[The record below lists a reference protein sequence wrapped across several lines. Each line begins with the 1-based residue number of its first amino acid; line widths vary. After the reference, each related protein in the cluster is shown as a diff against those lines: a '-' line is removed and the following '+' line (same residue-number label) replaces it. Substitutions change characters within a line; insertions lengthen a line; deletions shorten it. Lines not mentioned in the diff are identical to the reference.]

1 MKNSS
6 IVGSIVEPY
15 AQALMSIAQ
24 NNGLEDRFGDDVR
37 LILEMWESSEQLRSF
52 LGNPLVNPDAKKGVL
67 RQITQD
73 RTDGYVQRFLFLLV
87 DRGRIQFLD
96 GVCQTYLAL
105 LRKLNQTVLAQ
116 VTSAVELRD
125 EERQA
130 IAERTQAMTSAR
142 HVEIETRID
151 PDLIGGVIIQVGSQ
165 VIDASLRGQ
174 LRRIGLA
181 LA

>member
-24 NNGLEDRFGDDVR
+24 SNDRTEKFGDDVR
-37 LILEMWESSEQLRSF
+37 LILEMWESSEELRS
-52 LGNPLVNPDAKKGVL
+52 LLSHPLINPEAKKGVL

-73 RTDGYVQRFLFLLV
+73 QTDSYVQRFLFLMV

-96 GVCQTYLAL
+96 GVCQTYLTL

-116 VTSAVELRD
+116 ITSAVELT
-125 EERQA
+125 EGERTA
-130 IAERTQAMTSAR
+130 IAERTQAMTNAR
-142 HVEIETRID
+142 QVELQTRID

-181 LA
+181 LG

>member
-24 NNGLEDRFGDDVR
+24 SHELTEKFGDDVR

-73 RTDGYVQRFLFLLV
+73 QADAYVQRFLFLLV

-96 GVCQTYLAL
+96 GVCQTYLSL
-105 LRKLNQTVLAQ
+105 LRKLNQTVLAE
-116 VTSAVELRD
+116 VTSAVELT
-125 EERQA
+125 EGERTA
-130 IAERTQAMTSAR
+130 IAERTKAMTNAR
-142 HVEIETRID
+142 QVELQTRID

>member
-15 AQALMSIAQ
+15 AAALMSIAQ
-24 NNGLEDRFGDDVR
+24 SHDLTEKFGEDVR
-37 LILEMWESSEQLRSF
+37 TILEMWESSEQLRSV
-52 LGNPLVNPDAKKGVL
+52 LSNPLVNPEVKKGVL

-73 RTDGYVQRFLFLLV
+73 RTDSYVQRFVFLLV

-96 GVCQTYLAL
+96 GVCQTYLSL
-105 LRKLNQTVLAQ
+105 LRKINQTVLAEI
-116 VTSAVELRD
+116 TSAVELTED
-125 EERQA
+125 EQRA
-130 IAERTQAMTSAR
+130 IAERTQEMTNAR
-142 HVEIETRID
+142 HVELQTRID

>member
-15 AQALMSIAQ
+15 AAALMSIAQ
-24 NNGLEDRFGDDVR
+24 SHDLTEKFGEDVR
-37 LILEMWESSEQLRSF
+37 TILEMWESSEQLRSV
-52 LGNPLVNPDAKKGVL
+52 LSNPLVNPEVKKGVL

-73 RTDGYVQRFLFLLV
+73 RTDSYVQRFVFLLV

-96 GVCQTYLAL
+96 GVCQTYLSL
-105 LRKLNQTVLAQ
+105 LRKINQTVLAEI
-116 VTSAVELRD
+116 TSAVELTED
-125 EERQA
+125 EQRA
-130 IAERTQAMTSAR
+130 IAEQTQAMTNAR
-142 HVEIETRID
+142 HVELQTRID

>member
-6 IVGSIVEPY
+6 IIGSIVEPY
-15 AQALMSIAQ
+15 AAALMSIAQ
-24 NNGLEDRFGDDVR
+24 SHDLTEKFGEDVR
-37 LILEMWESSEQLRSF
+37 TILEMWESSEQLRSI
-52 LGNPLVNPDAKKGVL
+52 LTNPLVNPEVKKGVL

-73 RTDGYVQRFLFLLV
+73 RTDSYVQRFVFLLV

-96 GVCQTYLAL
+96 GVCQTYLSL
-105 LRKLNQTVLAQ
+105 LRELNQTVLAEI
-116 VTSAVELRD
+116 TSAVELTED
-125 EERQA
+125 ERRA
-130 IAERTQAMTSAR
+130 IAERTKAMTNAR
-142 HVEIETRID
+142 DVELQTRID

>member
-1 MKNSS
+1 MANSS
-6 IVGSIVEPY
+6 MIGSIVEPY

-24 NNGLEDRFGDDVR
+24 NHDLTDKFGDDVR

-67 RQITQD
+67 RQITQEG
-73 RTDGYVQRFLFLLV
+73 TDAYVQRFLFLLV

-125 EERQA
+125 EERTA
-130 IAERTQAMTSAR
+130 IAERTQAMTNAR